1 MISRL
6 KRFLDLRPGEALPVL
21 ISFVYIAIVM
31 ASFLLSKPIRNALFL
46 KEYGP
51 YPLAYVY
58 VAVPLALSVFV
69 PVYTRIAG
77 RFGQRPVIVATLAF
91 FGVTVLGFWYAFTF
105 RPFWSL
111 SAIFYVWV
119 NCYGIIA
126 SVQAWTVVNSFFDPR
141 QGRRLFGVIG
151 AGASVGGIVGGL
163 LGKLLVGPIGG
174 TVNLLLVLAA
184 LIALAAG
191 TVLLSTY
198 LLPRRRRPGHARP
211 PRTRFRETLALIP
224 RSPYLRLI
232 TAAVF
237 LVALATQWTGFQL
250 LLVADERYG
259 GDPDPHRITEFL
271 SEFNVYLGLVAIL
284 VQILLTGP
292 ALRRF
297 GVPFALPLL
306 PLALCAGTTV
316 ILLVPGFWTVVLT
329 NGFDQGLRFSVDKSA
344 YELLYL
350 PLAPGIRANVK
361 STIDII
367 VNRAADA
374 FGGVM
379 LGLATSGFIV
389 PGLGVGLRGTAAV
402 NLVVIFVWLGVV
414 WRLRRAYVGAI
425 HESIHQHRL
434 DSDRAAPPMLERS
447 AADALADKLASR
459 NVRDVVYALDLL
471 ESQQPPQGGP
481 LVRGLLKHPDS
492 LVRRRALSV
501 LSAAGD
507 DSVTAEVEALLQEPD
522 LEMRTE
528 ALLYL
533 ARVTG
538 IDPLEKVRELGDFQE
553 FSIRAG
559 MLSFMAS
566 PGPTQNIEA
575 ARAILDGMVS
585 DRDARARLEAARLL
599 PRLSDEFDA
608 QLTLLLRDLDLEVTR
623 HAVRAVGALRKTA
636 FAAPL
641 VDLLGH
647 TELGADA
654 ADALSRLGDVA
665 VRLLRERMFDD
676 RVPIDMRRDIPGV
689 LLRIGTPAAERA
701 LMESLLQSDPTLRY
715 RIISSLNKLRQLH
728 PEVRLDP
735 QVIEILLAAEI
746 TGHYRSYQVLSALG
760 GTLEAGDPVVQ
771 GLSQSM
777 EQEVERIFRLMALLY
792 PDTDLHSAYFGLR
805 SENTLVRANALEFLD
820 NVLKPQLRSL
830 LVPLLDSQV
839 TIAERVE
846 IANRIVGA
854 PVESVEQAV
863 TTLLASEDPWLR
875 SCAAYAAGTLQLHA
889 LEPELERLEF
899 DSDPLLRET
908 VRTARRRLAGDRE
921 PPPEGVGDADL
932 TSGEWETGTIGVG

>member
-1 MISRL
+1 
-6 KRFLDLRPGEALPVL
+6 
-21 ISFVYIAIVM
+21 
-31 ASFLLSKPIRNALFL
+31 
-46 KEYGP
+46 
-51 YPLAYVY
+51 
-58 VAVPLALSVFV
+58 
-69 PVYTRIAG
+69 
-77 RFGQRPVIVATLAF
+77 
-91 FGVTVLGFWYAFTF
+91 
-105 RPFWSL
+105 
-111 SAIFYVWV
+111 
-119 NCYGIIA
+119 
-126 SVQAWTVVNSFFDPR
+126 
-141 QGRRLFGVIG
+141 
-151 AGASVGGIVGGL
+151 VGGL

-174 TVNLLLVLAA
+174 TVNLLLVLAG
-184 LIALAAG
+184 LIALAAA
-191 TVLLSTY
+191 TVLISTY
-198 LLPRRRRPGHARP
+198 LLPRRARAAHART
-211 PRTRFRETLALIP
+211 PRPRFRETLVHIR

-232 TAAVF
+232 ALGVF
-237 LVALATQWTGFQL
+237 FVAFATQWTGFQL
-250 LLVADERYG
+250 LLVANERYG
-259 GDPDPHRITEFL
+259 GHPDPHRITEFL
-271 SEFNVYLGLVAIL
+271 SEFNVYLGLVAIA
-284 VQILLTGP
+284 VQILFTGP

-297 GVPFALPLL
+297 GVSLALPLL
-306 PLALCAGTTV
+306 PLSLCAGTLL
-316 ILLVPGFWTVVLT
+316 ILLVPGFWAVVLT
-329 NGFDQGLRFSVDKSA
+329 NGFDQGLRFSMDKAA

-350 PLAPGIRANVK
+350 PLPVGIRNSVK

-367 VNRAADA
+367 VNRVADA
-374 FGGVM
+374 FGGVA

-389 PGLGVGLRGTAAV
+389 PGLGFGLRGTAAV
-402 NLVVIFVWLGVV
+402 NLIVILGWVVVV
-414 WRLRRAYVGAI
+414 WRLRHAYVGAI

-434 DSDRAAPPMLERS
+434 DTDRAAPPVLERS
-447 AADALADKLASR
+447 AADALADKLSSR

-481 LVRGLLKHPDS
+481 LVRALLRHPDS

-507 DSVTAEVEALLQEPD
+507 ASVAGEVEGFLRDPD

-559 MLSFMAS
+559 MLSFMAT

-575 ARAILDGMVS
+575 ARAILDGLVS

-599 PRLSDEFDA
+599 NRLPDEFDA
-608 QLTLLLRDLDLEVTR
+608 QLALLLRDLDLEVTR
-623 HAVRAVGALRKTA
+623 HAVRAVGVLRKTA
-636 FAAPL
+636 FAPL
-641 VDLLGH
+641 LADLLGH
-647 TELGADA
+647 TDLGSDA
-654 ADALSRLGDVA
+654 ADALARLGDVA
-665 VRLLRERMFDD
+665 VRLLRERMFDE
-676 RVPIDMRRDIPGV
+676 RVPIDARRDIPGV

-701 LMESLLQSDPTLRY
+701 LMESLLQSDPMLRY
-715 RIISSLNKLRQLH
+715 RIIASLNKLRQLH
-728 PEVRLDP
+728 PDVRLDP

-746 TGHYRSYQVLSALG
+746 TGHYRSYQVLGALG
-760 GTLEAGDPVVQ
+760 GRLEPGDPVVQ

-839 TIAERVE
+839 SVAERAE
-846 IANRIVGA
+846 MANRIVGA
-854 PVESVEQAV
+854 PVENVEQAV

-889 LEPELERLEF
+889 LDAELERLEF
-899 DSDPLLRET
+899 DADPLLRET
-908 VRTARRRLAGDRE
+908 VRTARRRLAGRPE
-921 PPPEGVGDADL
+921 PRAADGDADL
-932 TSGEWETGTIGVG
+932 ASGEWGTGTIGVG